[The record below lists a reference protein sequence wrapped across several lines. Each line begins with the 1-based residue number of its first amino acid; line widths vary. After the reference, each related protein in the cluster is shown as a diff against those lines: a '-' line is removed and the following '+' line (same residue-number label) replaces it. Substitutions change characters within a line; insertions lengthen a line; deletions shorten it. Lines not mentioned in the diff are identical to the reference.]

1 MKVKTSVTLPSTLL
15 EEIDRANT
23 NRSAFLEHAA
33 RLYLDRR
40 ARRDRDVRD
49 AEILN
54 WNAERL
60 NREAADIL
68 EYQDLPE

>member
-1 MKVKTSVTLPSTLL
+1 MKVKTSSTLL

-33 RLYLDRR
+33 PLYLDRR
-40 ARRDRDVRD
+40 ERHRGVTD

-60 NREAADIL
+60 NRKAAYIL
-68 EYQDLPE
+68 EYRDLPE